1 MIRSLPSLPLT
12 YPLNDTT
19 MSSVPVLP
27 WNATSFSRAFR
38 VPLRGETSEAFQTS
52 AVGCFA
58 AQLKSLE
65 IARAF
70 TKLCRLRPDPS

>member
-12 YPLNDTT
+12 YPLSDTT

-27 WNATSFSRAFR
+27 WNATSFSRPFS

-52 AVGCFA
+52 AVGCLA
-58 AQLKSLE
+58 AQLSSLE

-70 TKLCRLRPDPS
+70 TKLCRLSPDPS